1 MLQAE
6 RMSTRDSFMG
16 LVSLRRRLLLLLF
29 AGWACGSSTG
39 EVRIDVLGYLER
51 AKAWAP
57 IEAETAATVDR
68 IFRTQFVD
76 EAEVNRQIA
85 DSRPR
90 VERHL
95 GQAREF
101 KPRSDEVKRIHREYL
116 QAWEKLLAGYA
127 AIETGFASGD
137 YTKLATGREG
147 LEAWRGGIVWV
158 ADELRDLA
166 HQLNVDPAAG
176 TVS

>member
-1 MLQAE
+1 MLE
-6 RMSTRDSFMG
+6 RGRMSNRRVSVGWAFVG
-16 LVSLRRRLLLLLF
+16 LVLGAS
-29 AGWACGSSTG
+29 CGTPSGT
-39 EVRIDVLGYLER
+39 VRIDVLAYLER
-51 AKAWAP
+51 AKSWAP

-95 GQAREF
+95 AQVREYN
-101 KPRSDEVKRIHREYL
+101 PRSDEVKRIHREYVRS
-116 QAWEKLLAGYA
+116 WERLLAGYD
-127 AIETGFASGD
+127 AIETGFTSGD
-137 YTKLATGREG
+137 YRKLAAGRES

-158 ADELRDLA
+158 ADKLRGLA
-166 HQLNVDPAAG
+166 QRLNVDPATG

>member
-1 MLQAE
+1 MLLG
-6 RMSTRDSFMG
+6 M
-16 LVSLRRRLLLLLF
+16 
-29 AGWACGSSTG
+29 ACGASRG
-39 EVRIDVLGYLER
+39 AVRIDVLGYLER

-76 EAEVNRQIA
+76 EGEVNRQIA

-95 GQAREF
+95 GQVREY
-101 KPRSDEVKRIHREYL
+101 KPRSDEVGRIHREYL
-116 QAWEKLLAGYA
+116 QAWERLLAGYE

-137 YTKLATGREG
+137 YTKLAAGREG

-166 HQLNVDPAAG
+166 QQLNLDPTGG
-176 TVS
+176 TAS

>member
-1 MLQAE
+1 
-6 RMSTRDSFMG
+6 MG
-16 LVSLRRRLLLLLF
+16 YRRLLLALM
-29 AGWACGSSTG
+29 AVWACGSSTG

-57 IEAETAATVDR
+57 IEAETKATIDR

-90 VERHL
+90 AERHL
-95 GQAREF
+95 GQVREY
-101 KPRSDEVKRIHREYL
+101 KPRSGEVERIHREYVR
-116 QAWEKLLAGYA
+116 AWEKLLAGYD

-137 YTKLATGREG
+137 YTKLAAGREG
-147 LEAWRGGIVWV
+147 LDAWRGGIVWV

-176 TVS
+176 TAS

>member
-1 MLQAE
+1 M
-6 RMSTRDSFMG
+6 
-16 LVSLRRRLLLLLF
+16 RRANVFRLGWLIALLL
-29 AGWACGSSTG
+29 AVGCGNSTG
-39 EVRIDVLGYLER
+39 AVRMDVMGYLER

-76 EAEVNRQIA
+76 EAEVTRQIA

-95 GQAREF
+95 GQVREY
-101 KPRSDEVKRIHREYL
+101 KPRSGEVERIHREYL
-116 QAWEKLLAGYA
+116 KAWERLLAGYD
-127 AIETGFASGD
+127 AIETGFATGD
-137 YTKLATGREG
+137 YTKLAAGREG
-147 LEAWRGGIVWV
+147 LDAWRGSIVWV
-158 ADELRDLA
+158 ADQLRDLA
-166 HQLNVDPAAG
+166 HRFNVDPATG

>member
-1 MLQAE
+1 MLHAE
-6 RMSTRDSFMG
+6 RMRKPASAIQHAGVRWLCVVALG
-16 LVSLRRRLLLLLF
+16 LV
-29 AGWACGSSTG
+29 ACRASTG
-39 EVRIDVLGYLER
+39 EVRIDVMGYLER

-85 DSRPR
+85 DSKPR

-95 GQAREF
+95 GQVREY
-101 KPRSDEVKRIHREYL
+101 KPRSEEVERIHREYVK
-116 QAWEKLLAGYA
+116 AWERLLAGYE

-137 YTKLATGREG
+137 YIKLAAGREG

-166 HQLNVDPAAG
+166 ARMNVDPSTG
-176 TVS
+176 SVS

>member
-1 MLQAE
+1 
-6 RMSTRDSFMG
+6 MG
-16 LVSLRRRLLLLLF
+16 CANVASGWALAALLLF
-29 AGWACGSSTG
+29 GVACGASKG
-39 EVRIDVLGYLER
+39 ALRIDVLGYLER
-51 AKAWAP
+51 AKTWAAV
-57 IEAETAATVDR
+57 EAETAATVDR

-90 VERHL
+90 IERHL
-95 GQAREF
+95 GQVREY
-101 KPRSDEVKRIHREYL
+101 KPRSDEVERIHREYL
-116 QAWEKLLAGYA
+116 QAWERLLAGYD

-137 YTKLATGREG
+137 YKKLATGREN

-166 HQLNVDPAAG
+166 QRLNVDPATARA
-176 TVS
+176 S

>member
-1 MLQAE
+1 
-6 RMSTRDSFMG
+6 MG
-16 LVSLRRRLLLLLF
+16 MRESLTFWIGRRFLFVALL
-29 AGWACGSSTG
+29 AVACGTSTG
-39 EVRIDVLGYLER
+39 AVRIDVLGYLER
-51 AKAWAP
+51 AKSWAP

-76 EAEVNRQIA
+76 EAEVGRQIA

-95 GQAREF
+95 GQVREF
-101 KPRSDEVKRIHREYL
+101 KPRSDDVERIHREYVS
-116 QAWEKLLAGYA
+116 AWERLLAGYD
-127 AIETGFASGD
+127 AIEAGFASGD
-137 YTKLATGREG
+137 YTKLAEGREG

-166 HQLNVDPAAG
+166 QRLNVDPATG

>member
-1 MLQAE
+1 
-6 RMSTRDSFMG
+6 MG
-16 LVSLRRRLLLLLF
+16 NAMGIGRLWPCVVLL
-29 AGWACGSSTG
+29 AVACGKSTG
-39 EVRIDVLGYLER
+39 AVRIDVLGYLER

-90 VERHL
+90 IERHL
-95 GQAREF
+95 GQVREY
-101 KPRSDEVKRIHREYL
+101 KPRSDEVERIHREYL
-116 QAWEKLLAGYA
+116 QAWERLLAGYD

-137 YTKLATGREG
+137 YTKLAAGREG
-147 LEAWRGGIVWV
+147 LEAWRGGIVVV

-166 HQLNVDPAAG
+166 QQLNVDPATG

>member
-1 MLQAE
+1 MG
-6 RMSTRDSFMG
+6 TRAFLGARTVG
-16 LVSLRRRLLLLLF
+16 LVMLL
-29 AGWACGSSTG
+29 AVACGTSSG
-39 EVRIDVLGYLER
+39 EARIDVLGYLER
-51 AKAWAP
+51 AKTWAP
-57 IEAETAATVDR
+57 IEAETAATIDR

-76 EAEVNRQIA
+76 EAEVGRQIA

-95 GQAREF
+95 SQVREF
-101 KPRSDEVKRIHREYL
+101 KPRSEDVERIHREYVT
-116 QAWEKLLAGYA
+116 AWERLLAGYD

-137 YTKLATGREG
+137 YTKLAAGREG
-147 LEAWRGGIVWV
+147 LDAWRGGIVWV

-166 HQLNVDPAAG
+166 QRLNLDPATG

>member
-1 MLQAE
+1 MQRAGIRWSCCAVVL
-6 RMSTRDSFMG
+6 G
-16 LVSLRRRLLLLLF
+16 LV
-29 AGWACGSSTG
+29 ACGASAG
-39 EVRIDVLGYLER
+39 ESRIDLMAYLER

-57 IEAETAATVDR
+57 VEAETAATVDR

-85 DSRPR
+85 DSKPR

-95 GQAREF
+95 GQVREY
-101 KPRSDEVKRIHREYL
+101 KPRSDDVERIHREYVK
-116 QAWEKLLAGYA
+116 AWERLLAGYE

-137 YTKLATGREG
+137 YIKLAEGREA

-158 ADELRDLA
+158 ADELRDLS
-166 HQLNVDPAAG
+166 QRLNVDPASG
-176 TVS
+176 TQS